1 MRPGLQPRCL
11 SLGQI
16 REFGCR
22 MARDLE
28 VAILFA
34 DVVGSTQLYDKF
46 GDTKASETVAV
57 CLDAMKDATMQ
68 FDGTVIK
75 TIGDEVMSTFP
86 SVDQAMRAAV
96 MMQSR
101 ITSDSRREDTI
112 PVSIRIGCHYG
123 PVVQEQNDIFGAAV
137 HTANRMTSQAK
148 AKQIVISGETV
159 SLMSPE
165 LKKQTRQIDVATV
178 RGRLDEVALYE
189 LLWNPEEATSMLPT
203 IEWEN
208 RKASRL
214 TLSFRDQTVELDD
227 KRKSVT
233 LGRADDNDL
242 VIKGNLISRIHA
254 KIEMRR
260 GKFVLIDQS
269 TNGTFIE
276 NVQGEERFVRRDT
289 TELHGEGVI
298 GLGRAEKAEGREAF
312 GDGDL
317 DRAGLED
324 VGEVGGGLAC
334 HHRQGHRR
342 GGDQGGQSFHGSSSC
357 WMGGSGQ
364 AATAVGAFLTVPRR
378 FSSRSARR
386 ESGKHRAKYMQA
398 MIG

>member
-1 MRPGLQPRCL
+1 
-11 SLGQI
+11 
-16 REFGCR
+16 

-34 DVVGSTQLYDKF
+34 DVVGSTQLYDRF

-57 CLDAMKDATMQ
+57 CLDAMKEATHQ
-68 FDGTVIK
+68 YSGTVIK

-86 SVDQAMRAAV
+86 SVDQAMGAAV
-96 MMQSR
+96 MMQKR
-101 ITSDSRREDTI
+101 ISVDNKKEDNI
-112 PVSIRIGCHYG
+112 PVSIRIGCHFG

-148 AKQIVISGETV
+148 ARQIVISGETV

-203 IEWEN
+203 IEWESRD

-214 TLSFRDQTVELDD
+214 ILSFRDQTVTVNDQ
-227 KRKSVT
+227 KKSVN

-242 VIKGNLISRIHA
+242 VVKGNLISRIHA

-260 GKFVLIDQS
+260 GKFILIDQS
-269 TNGTFIE
+269 TNGTFIQ
-276 NVQGEERFVRRDT
+276 NVQGDERFVRRDT
-289 TELHGEGVI
+289 TELLGEGTI
-298 GLGRAEKAEGREAF
+298 GLGRAEAPGSTLAIHFKAT
-312 GDGDL
+312 D
-317 DRAGLED
+317 
-324 VGEVGGGLAC
+324 
-334 HHRQGHRR
+334 
-342 GGDQGGQSFHGSSSC
+342 
-357 WMGGSGQ
+357 
-364 AATAVGAFLTVPRR
+364 
-378 FSSRSARR
+378 
-386 ESGKHRAKYMQA
+386 
-398 MIG
+398 